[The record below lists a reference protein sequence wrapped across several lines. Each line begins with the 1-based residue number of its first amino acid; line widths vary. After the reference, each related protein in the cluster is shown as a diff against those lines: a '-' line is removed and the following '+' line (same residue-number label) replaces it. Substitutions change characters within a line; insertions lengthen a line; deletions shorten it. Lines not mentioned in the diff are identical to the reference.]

1 MNLYFTVEAPHRW
14 VRMNEDEIDSMGEAA
29 ALADIPLM
37 PMPRSITGVVRGEWV
52 ATHTVM
58 VPARTRAKM
67 LAAVPYALEE
77 ALSADVEDL
86 HFVPVYWKAGEAAIV
101 AVTARQL
108 VRGWLDSCA
117 DAGIPVDRLVPDYM
131 LLPMHPATRY
141 TVASLHEGRLL
152 VRSDGGG
159 GIAIDED
166 FFDHWLDEIAQQ
178 DKMGQSEI
186 GQNDRQGDTI
196 SLAINDEDL
205 VRRLIAGERNVD
217 ARYWDFGTG
226 LGDWLTH
233 KPEGQIDLLT
243 GDFRQKSRTAN
254 LSSYRVALIIVACAI
269 GVKLLG
275 DAWLYFSLSAES
287 RRLDQQMAQI
297 ITDIFPGVSVI
308 PSREQFIMQQEM
320 DKLLGTRTVAG
331 DYLLFLSA
339 VTRATRGKNV
349 SVEDLTFREGKLTV
363 SCTVSDFGAVDDLQ
377 QRFSE
382 DNRISADLASS
393 SASEGKVT
401 GRFILERAI

>member
-1 MNLYFTVEAPHRW
+1 
-14 VRMNEDEIDSMGEAA
+14 
-29 ALADIPLM
+29 
-37 PMPRSITGVVRGEWV
+37 
-52 ATHTVM
+52 
-58 VPARTRAKM
+58 M

-86 HFVPVYWKAGEAAIV
+86 HFVPVHWKAGEAAIV

-117 DAGIPVDRLVPDYM
+117 DAGIPVDRLVPDYT

-141 TVASLHEGRLL
+141 TVASLQEGRLL

-166 FFDHWLDEIAQQ
+166 FFDHWLDEIAQHE
-178 DKMGQSEI
+178 KI
-186 GQNDRQGDTI
+186 GQGGIGRDGIGQDGIGQDGIGKDDRQGDTI

-205 VRRLIAGERNVD
+205 VRRLIAGERDVD
-217 ARYWDFGTG
+217 ARYWDFGSG

-243 GDFRQKSRTAN
+243 GDFRQKSRAAN

-275 DAWLYFSLSAES
+275 DAWLYFSLSSES

-349 SVEDLTFREGKLTV
+349 TVEDLTFREGKLTV